1 MLSAQVKIREVTEML
16 KRRWKLILIPTVLVT
31 GLSVVGAFLLPRK
44 FESSTTI
51 LVRPDQTLAKV
62 TGYEKMA
69 AFEEQLRNLE
79 SIVFSRSFMQALA
92 DTLGLAAHL
101 NSEAERQGLLDKLKG
116 QVQLSRIGMDSFRIS
131 FSDSD
136 PSMAKRGAEVVSDLF
151 IRTRTAMENRQNSLT
166 VQILE
171 KQVEEYRL
179 AFDSSTRSLVSV
191 MKRNLDEQP
200 IESRSLYGRV
210 DELEKEILSLESSM
224 QTYRDA
230 LAAQR
235 EASLALRKAPGA
247 LRTEEGKI
255 PILQLERQELP
266 NVDELRSLFAKYE
279 EASRRYTPEYPDVL
293 KLEDEIGVL
302 LERMKVSI
310 ESALN
315 QAQKK
320 RWDLEKS
327 RTQVIE
333 ELKKT
338 SISSRVNQDKE
349 SNYESALKLYLD
361 LKFKLDQARVA
372 EAVGSE
378 GANQFIILDPAYLPT
393 RPTKPNRTM
402 IAGGGII
409 AGLLLGIIS
418 AVIVELLDTTVR
430 GPRQIEVYQKPII
443 ALLPDGDRSR

>member
-1 MLSAQVKIREVTEML
+1 
-16 KRRWKLILIPTVLVT
+16 
-31 GLSVVGAFLLPRK
+31 
-44 FESSTTI
+44 
-51 LVRPDQTLAKV
+51 
-62 TGYEKMA
+62 
-69 AFEEQLRNLE
+69 
-79 SIVFSRSFMQALA
+79 
-92 DTLGLAAHL
+92 
-101 NSEAERQGLLDKLKG
+101 
-116 QVQLSRIGMDSFRIS
+116 
-131 FSDSD
+131 
-136 PSMAKRGAEVVSDLF
+136 
-151 IRTRTAMENRQNSLT
+151 
-166 VQILE
+166 
-171 KQVEEYRL
+171 
-179 AFDSSTRSLVSV
+179 
-191 MKRNLDEQP
+191 
-200 IESRSLYGRV
+200 
-210 DELEKEILSLESSM
+210 
-224 QTYRDA
+224 
-230 LAAQR
+230 
-235 EASLALRKAPGA
+235 